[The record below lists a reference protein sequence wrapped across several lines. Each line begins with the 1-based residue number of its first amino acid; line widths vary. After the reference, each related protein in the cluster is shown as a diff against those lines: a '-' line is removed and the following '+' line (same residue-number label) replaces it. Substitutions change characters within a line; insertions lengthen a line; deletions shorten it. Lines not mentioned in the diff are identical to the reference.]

1 MVGYSEGVVEDEILI
16 VLCGLEGSGEE
27 ERVGFEGEERQVKVW
42 GVIVGVGYFKDCQ
55 YDYSLLH
62 LIIL

>member
-16 VLCGLEGSGEE
+16 VLCSLEGSGEE